1 MGSHKVFIVCYASG
15 ENLDL
20 SYHFDNAEVILNVTL
35 ASSLLEGIYTF
46 EKRKMLGQVLLICMC
61 TYIMFCSNNVY
72 AIIIFY
78 WLIAAI
84 FMVATLRQ

>member
-1 MGSHKVFIVCYASG
+1 MGSHKVSIVCYASG

-20 SYHFDNAEVILNVTL
+20 SYHFDNAEVMLNVTL

-61 TYIMFCSNNVY
+61 TYIMFCSNNACVWDNY
-72 AIIIFY
+72 I
-78 WLIAAI
+78 LL
-84 FMVATLRQ
+84 VNS